1 MMIEE
6 MEIQYLNGMMV
17 VNLNVNGQT
26 IKLLTKNNILYDLLF
41 IYIIFEKLNKNG
53 HIIIVTLIS

>member
-41 IYIIFEKLNKNG
+41 IYIIFEKLNKKMD
-53 HIIIVTLIS
+53 T